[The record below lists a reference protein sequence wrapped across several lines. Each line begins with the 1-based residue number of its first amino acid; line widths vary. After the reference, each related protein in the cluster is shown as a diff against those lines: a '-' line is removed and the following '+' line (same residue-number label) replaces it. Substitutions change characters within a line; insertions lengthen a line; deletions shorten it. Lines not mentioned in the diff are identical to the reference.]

1 MSHLTFTNKS
11 FHHFIFLKEYIKI
24 LDEAI
29 KEFRLNKNI
38 EVDLLFVT
46 KNKMK
51 KLKNFYRKKNY
62 TTDVLSFPLNSE
74 VVELNFLE
82 IMPIGQIIISPWK
95 IKKQA
100 KEFNHSLRREFCY
113 IFTHGIAHLLG
124 FDHQTEEEAKIMNDH
139 VENIMTRLNIK
150 RK

>member
-1 MSHLTFTNKS
+1 MNHLTFNNKS
-11 FHHFIFLKEYIKI
+11 FHHFIFLKEYREI
-24 LDEAI
+24 LDETI
-29 KEFRLNKNI
+29 KEFGLEKSI

-51 KLKNFYRKKNY
+51 KLNNFYRNKNY
-62 TTDVLSFPLNSE
+62 TTDVLSFPLNSKI
-74 VVELNFLE
+74 ELNFLE
-82 IMPIGQIIISPWK
+82 VIPIGQIIISPWK

-124 FDHQTEEEAKIMNDH
+124 FDHQTEEETKIMNNH
-139 VENIMTRLNIK
+139 VENIMIKLNIK

>member
-51 KLKNFYRKKNY
+51 KFRSR
-62 TTDVLSFPLNSE
+62 T
-74 VVELNFLE
+74 
-82 IMPIGQIIISPWK
+82 
-95 IKKQA
+95 
-100 KEFNHSLRREFCY
+100 
-113 IFTHGIAHLLG
+113 
-124 FDHQTEEEAKIMNDH
+124 
-139 VENIMTRLNIK
+139 
-150 RK
+150 

>member
-1 MSHLTFTNKS
+1 MNHLTFINKS
-11 FHHFIFLKEYIKI
+11 FHHFIFLKEYREI
-24 LDEAI
+24 LDETI
-29 KEFRLNKNI
+29 KEFGLEKSI

-51 KLKNFYRKKNY
+51 KLNNFYRNKNY
-62 TTDVLSFPLNSE
+62 TTDVLSFPLNSKI
-74 VVELNFLE
+74 ELNFLE
-82 IMPIGQIIISPWK
+82 VIPIGQIIISPWK

-124 FDHQTEEEAKIMNDH
+124 FDHQTEEETKIMNNH
-139 VENIMTRLNIK
+139 VENIMIKLNIK

>member
-51 KLKNFYRKKNY
+51 KQNNFYRKKNY
-62 TTDVLSFPLNSE
+62 TTDVLSFTLE
-74 VVELNFLE
+74 VELNFLE